1 MIERHIDVINKANR
15 TLDVRLIKLDSRYQS
30 LRKELIED
38 NKNDFVAKVEM
49 GAIR

>member
-15 TLDVRLIKLDSRYQS
+15 TLDVRLIKLDSWYQS